1 LGSISRYGR
10 FSPIYRAGNN
20 GLNNGNNS
28 VFSSSG
34 AGASIHI
41 NPQGIIGL
49 DLAYL
54 APNSSSPASG
64 SGITNGSYAAV
75 GQIDINASK
84 YFNLGL
90 TYSHTYDNLSRR
102 NGQIA
107 IFDNTGTQL
116 ANNPFGNVPTSANNY
131 GLEASIRPN
140 KNLIIFGWG
149 GYSQAYAARSITTLA
164 GGAANVANGGVVT
177 GSRGSK
183 ADIWYF
189 AGGIALPDIGTK
201 GSMLGIL
208 FGEPPRVTSNQ
219 AREANFNN
227 RRRVDGSPTYQ
238 AELFYRYRLT
248 DNIAI
253 TPGAF
258 IIINPEGDSR
268 NSADIVGTLRTT
280 FTF

>member
-1 LGSISRYGR
+1 
-10 FSPIYRAGNN
+10 
-20 GLNNGNNS
+20 NS
-28 VFSSSG
+28 
-34 AGASIHI
+34 
-41 NPQGIIGL
+41 N
-49 DLAYL
+49 
-54 APNSSSPASG
+54 SPASG
-64 SGITNGSYAAV
+64 FGITNGSYAAV
-75 GQIDINASK
+75 AQIDINASK

-90 TYSHTYDNLSRR
+90 TYSHTYDNLERR

-140 KNLIIFGWG
+140 KHLIIFGWG
-149 GYSQAYAARSITTLA
+149 GYTQAYASRSITRLA
-164 GGAANVANGGVVT
+164 GGAANIANGGIVT
-177 GSRGSK
+177 GPRGAK

-189 AGGIALPDIGTK
+189 AGGIALPDIGSK
-201 GSMLGIL
+201 GSLLGIL
-208 FGEPPRVTSNQ
+208 FGEPPRVTANE
-219 AREANFNN
+219 ARESAANASQGTFRN
-227 RRRVDGSPTYQ
+227 RRRVDNSPSYQ

-248 DNIAI
+248 DHIAI

-258 IIINPEGDSR
+258 VIFNPEGNSR